1 MKRQL
6 LNISLVLT
14 VLLSLVSAN
23 LNAQC
28 PYGGVQFPSGTF
40 SNPGSTFTTVSTCIY
55 GGEYQIYN
63 VVSGT
68 TYEWSYCTADG
79 GNDTGNDL
87 QLTLFEEGSGTFLA
101 YSDDACG
108 LAPKIVWTAT
118 LTGSVRL
125 LTSQYFCTTNT
136 SCQTL
141 VWRGVAGGASGCNTG
156 VAYSSYTPVCTGA
169 QEDYAVCSYAGE
181 YNTLTLV
188 AGTSYVFGSSVAT
201 DYLTITDAANTIL
214 AAGTQPLNFTAPA
227 SGNYRVYIHLNSLCG
242 TATTCRTPYV
252 VCTAPVVGC
261 NSGVPYFTYTPVCN
275 STLET
280 YSFCTYAG
288 EYNTLTLTSGTQYT
302 FGSSVATDY
311 ITVTDNATNSIL
323 AAGNQP
329 LNFTAPASG
338 AFRVYYHLNAACATE
353 SSCRE
358 ATVQCGSL
366 PPPPPPAND
375 DCSTATPVNLIDG
388 AAPTTINASNL
399 GATTSPAES
408 SVLGYG
414 AVWYAVTLSGSCNH
428 NLAVNYCGTTGG
440 VAGDVFIVYA
450 DCPLTTY
457 TTTSNYNTSACGD
470 GNYSLLFQNLPSG
483 TYYIPVIAD
492 AGLLPLGNYTIT
504 FSSVLIDAIAPV
516 PNLATLS
523 AVTAECEVTSLTAP
537 TATDNCAGTITGTHG
552 ATLPITASTT
562 VTWTYN
568 DGNGN
573 TSTQT
578 QQVIINDV
586 TAPVA
591 NVATLA
597 AVTAECEVTSL
608 TAPTATDNCAGTIT
622 GTHGATLPITA
633 STSITWTYTDG
644 NGNSAT
650 QTQQVIINDVTAP
663 VANAATLAD
672 VIAEC
677 EVTSLTAP
685 TATDNCAGTITG
697 THGATLPI
705 TASTS
710 ITWTYTDG
718 NGNSAT
724 QTQQVII
731 NDVTAPVAN
740 VATLAAVTAMCE
752 VTSLTA
758 PTATDNCVGSI
769 TGTTAA
775 ILPITAS
782 TSITWTYTDG
792 NGNSATQTQEIFIE
806 ALDATVSVVDNTITA
821 DQTGMGVTYQWVD
834 CDNSNAEIVDET
846 GVSFTAAQ
854 TGNYAVVVTYGAC
867 SVMSDCQLVEVS
879 GLDHLNAMNIAVYPN
894 PANDQITIET
904 VTAGTIEI
912 IDFTGRMVQKMNVE
926 QGVNQV
932 QVSNLSTGTYTVRL
946 IGSTGVFNTQ
956 IVINRN

>member
-125 LTSQYFCTTNT
+125 LTNQYFCTTNT

-141 VWRGVAGGASGCNTG
+141 VWRGVAGGSGCNTG
-156 VAYSSYTPVCTGA
+156 VAYSAYTPVCTGV
-169 QEDYAVCSYAGE
+169 QEDYAGCSFAGE

-242 TATTCRTPYV
+242 TETTCRTPFV

-261 NSGVPYFTYTPVCN
+261 NSGVPYLSYTPLCN
-275 STLET
+275 GTPET
-280 YSFCTYAG
+280 YSVCTYAG

-311 ITVTDNATNSIL
+311 ITVTDNVTNSIL

-353 SSCRE
+353 NSCRE
-358 ATVQCGSL
+358 TTVQCGSL

-388 AAPTTINASNL
+388 AAPTTINASNV

-492 AGLLPLGNYTIT
+492 AGLLPLGDYTIT
-504 FSSVLIDAIAPV
+504 FSSVLNDAIAPV

-663 VANAATLAD
+663 VAN
-672 VIAEC
+672 
-677 EVTSLTAP
+677 
-685 TATDNCAGTITG
+685 
-697 THGATLPI
+697 
-705 TASTS
+705 
-710 ITWTYTDG
+710 
-718 NGNSAT
+718 
-724 QTQQVII
+724 
-731 NDVTAPVAN
+731 

-792 NGNSATQTQEIFIE
+792 NGNSTTQTQEIFIE

-834 CDNSNAEIVDET
+834 CDNSNAEIVGET

-854 TGNYAVVVTYGAC
+854 TGNYAVVVTYGTC